1 MIYED
6 GLDER
11 FGIKTVEARVSGIR
25 VESSGVKFQEFKA
38 RELARLRGELTLED
52 LKDRRIFRLYRDFYW
67 RIGIDP
73 TKIRPSSEA
82 LVRRILQGKELPSI
96 NNCVDSYNLASAV
109 TFIPMGAY
117 DISKL
122 EGELRIRR
130 SNGEEF
136 QGIGGKTLTTSGE
149 IVMADD
155 EKLVNIFPYRDADE
169 SKITSDTTDILIVVC
184 GIQGIDRAY
193 LRDSASRAVEMVTRF
208 CGGEGRPI

>member
-1 MIYED
+1 MLYED
-6 GLDER
+6 RLDKK

-25 VESSGVKFQEFKA
+25 VESSGEEFQDFKKAEFERLR
-38 RELARLRGELTLED
+38 RELKREE
-52 LKDRRIFRLYRDFYW
+52 LKDQPIFRLYRDFYW

-82 LVRRILQGKELPSI
+82 LVRRILQGKDLPSI

-117 DISKL
+117 DLSKIK
-122 EGELRIRR
+122 GELRIRR
-130 SNGEEF
+130 SEGEEF
-136 QGIGGKTLTTSGE
+136 RGIGGKTLTTSGE

-169 SKITSDTTDILIVVC
+169 TKITADTTDILIVVC
-184 GIQGIDRAY
+184 GIEGIDRTY
-193 LRDSASRAVEMVTRF
+193 LRDSASKAVELVTRF
-208 CGGEGRPI
+208 CGGEGRLV